1 MAQKNKQTISK
12 PRAKHVNDILVSKVG
27 GAHEPKSGPH
37 QKRAR
42 QKEQLRQELA
52 DE

>member
-1 MAQKNKQTISK
+1 MAQKKEKMSK

-42 QKEQLRQELA
+42 QKEQLRQELS
-52 DE
+52 EE